1 MASSST
7 QLPEDPQALSQP
19 QAPSPKVRV
28 RVPPAPAV
36 RVRRASI
43 FEQLA
48 DSLRNTVLSEE
59 TLVLLEFVIIVTIG
73 VIAFITIFPTMSTT
87 VDSVANYLNKQFSTN
102 F

>member
-1 MASSST
+1 MAPTST
-7 QLPEDPQALSQP
+7 QLPEDPQGVMP
-19 QAPSPKVRV
+19 QAPSPNIRV
-28 RVPPAPAV
+28 RAQPSPAV

-48 DSLRNTVLSEE
+48 DSVRNTLLSEE
-59 TLVLLEFVIIVTIG
+59 TLVLLEFVIIVAIG
-73 VIAFITIFPTMSTT
+73 VVAFLTVFPTMSTT